1 MGTQEKLLTDKIT
14 KQIGDS
20 QKTIQEKITAQEKS
34 VKDVSDKIG
43 KTALYPLIYIKD
55 NFLAKLEKSD
65 AGNSSKAGGETAKL
79 ATLTKAIDSIQEN
92 SKSLES
98 MGNYNLISTNVNIYW
113 IYLQ

>member
-43 KTALYPLIYIKD
+43 RAAFI
-55 NFLAKLEKSD
+55 
-65 AGNSSKAGGETAKL
+65 SSHVHKR
-79 ATLTKAIDSIQEN
+79 
-92 SKSLES
+92 
-98 MGNYNLISTNVNIYW
+98 
-113 IYLQ
+113 

>member
-43 KTALYPLIYIKD
+43 KTSFMIMKISYQNQI
-55 NFLAKLEKSD
+55 N
-65 AGNSSKAGGETAKL
+65 ET
-79 ATLTKAIDSIQEN
+79 
-92 SKSLES
+92 
-98 MGNYNLISTNVNIYW
+98 
-113 IYLQ
+113 

>member
-43 KTALYPLIYIKD
+43 KTSFMQILYQNQIH
-55 NFLAKLEKSD
+55 
-65 AGNSSKAGGETAKL
+65 ET
-79 ATLTKAIDSIQEN
+79 
-92 SKSLES
+92 
-98 MGNYNLISTNVNIYW
+98 
-113 IYLQ
+113 

>member
-43 KTALYPLIYIKD
+43 KSFMKISYQNQIH
-55 NFLAKLEKSD
+55 
-65 AGNSSKAGGETAKL
+65 ET
-79 ATLTKAIDSIQEN
+79 
-92 SKSLES
+92 
-98 MGNYNLISTNVNIYW
+98 
-113 IYLQ
+113 

>member
-43 KTALYPLIYIKD
+43 RTAFISSHVHKR
-55 NFLAKLEKSD
+55 NFFSQ
-65 AGNSSKAGGETAKL
+65 AGKE
-79 ATLTKAIDSIQEN
+79 
-92 SKSLES
+92 
-98 MGNYNLISTNVNIYW
+98 
-113 IYLQ
+113 